1 MKLKDLDYSP
11 LVLFTAF
18 ILVCILAGFLL
29 LYALSP
35 ENKVPGPESV
45 PSIYITRTDR
55 FLDLNGETV
64 WLLEYT
70 IDGRFQSPA
79 FHSLE
84 AMAAY
89 REYLDTIGKVYRR
102 EEEEHNAAE

>member
-1 MKLKDLDYSP
+1 MKLKNLDNSPFVMFFSFVYVCIVIVLIFILAVKYSP
-11 LVLFTAF
+11 TEPELKPE
-18 ILVCILAGFLL
+18 AG
-29 LYALSP
+29 
-35 ENKVPGPESV
+35 

-102 EEEEHNAAE
+102 EEEIK

>member
-1 MKLKDLDYSP
+1 MNNVFWFIIGL
-11 LVLFTAF
+11 LVLFAVFGLDF
-18 ILVCILAGFLL
+18 IGCKKP
-29 LYALSP
+29 SKP
-35 ENKVPGPESV
+35 EAK

-84 AMAAY
+84 AMAKY

-102 EEEEHNAAE
+102 EEEEK

>member
-1 MKLKDLDYSP
+1 MMKLAKYLI
-11 LVLFTAF
+11 VGLFF
-18 ILVCILAGFLL
+18 IFAVFLIVFQGDRETVE
-29 LYALSP
+29 P
-35 ENKVPGPESV
+35 EINPNIYVAK
-45 PSIYITRTDR
+45 PSIYITRTNR

-84 AMAAY
+84 AMAEY
-89 REYLDTIGKVYRR
+89 RGYLDTIGKVYQR
-102 EEEEHNAAE
+102 EEEHNAAE

>member
-1 MKLKDLDYSP
+1 MKLAKYLI
-11 LVLFTAF
+11 VGLFTVFA
-18 ILVCILAGFLL
+18 VFLMVFSRNGETIEL
-29 LYALSP
+29 EVKP
-35 ENKVPGPESV
+35 QINITR

-84 AMAAY
+84 AMAEY